1 MASSHRWSPRSSLL
15 YGLLSALF
23 LISATYRVLDIAED
37 VAELRH
43 GREFVRAP
51 FWVLPPHYNVVR
63 LEDEALRA
71 GLEPGDEITRI
82 NDRRVNYTGTDLW
95 VPLRAAHPG
104 DQLAVD
110 AMRVAN
116 AQASSVSASI
126 VLQPFRTED
135 PSAVEVTQFALG
147 SILTPLVCTA
157 LGFWVVA
164 VRIRDVRAWLLL
176 FLLLGVVEFAGGN
189 LRFLYGRQDFFQPIA
204 VAYQPLLANFFA
216 TVLLLFAIF
225 FPERLHLDRL
235 APWAKWLLIAPV
247 AVSIIADTAVFQ
259 TIARWD
265 PEAALAVHTALD
277 GLGPYVRT
285 TYPLFIIGFFVIMAY
300 RTFTERDP
308 DARRRLL
315 LLDAG
320 AAFSLVPVLIFL
332 VFFFTGRRDVFV
344 DWLSIPIVGLVV
356 TATAL
361 VLPLTMAYAIVVHR
375 ALDVRVVV
383 RQGLQYVLARGGIRV
398 IQLGLM
404 LAVGIAA
411 SALLAGGAGLARVA
425 IVVAALLAIVALAGR
440 FADRLRGW
448 VDRRFFRE
456 AYNAEQILS
465 DLALQVRTMVET
477 RPLLQ
482 TVAGRVAETLH
493 VPRVAI
499 LLNESGQL
507 RPAYALGYAEVPK
520 VAIAEESTT
529 VRRLH
534 RDPHTRVRFDDP
546 NSWVHDLP
554 VEEQESL
561 AALGPDVLLPL
572 SLNQKMLG
580 VLSLGPKR
588 SEEPYS
594 ASDLRM
600 LGSVTTQT
608 GLALENSRLTAEI
621 TAQIAEREKRQR
633 ELEIA
638 REVQQRLFPQD
649 YPSAPGLEYAGACR
663 PALEV
668 GGDYYDFVTPAPRE
682 LGIAIG
688 DVSGKGIPAA
698 LLMATLR
705 AFLRGQTIGGERD
718 LAAMMCNLNAL
729 VYESSAANRYATFFF
744 GRYDTPT
751 RVLEYVN
758 AGHNPPMVF
767 RKCAGQ
773 AAQLIRLDTG
783 GPVIGLLPVCR
794 YEQGKVALRVGDVLI
809 AFTDGISEATDPR
822 DEEFGEER
830 LIAAVEQAL
839 NLSPDA
845 LIAHIMAAADGFAGP
860 APQHDD
866 MTLVVARCIQ
876 PSA

>member
-1 MASSHRWSPRSSLL
+1 MPLPSGWSPRLFAL
-15 YGLLSALF
+15 YGLLALLF
-23 LISATYRVLDIAED
+23 VVSATYRVLDIAEHI
-37 VAELRH
+37 AELRY

-51 FWVLPPHYNVVR
+51 FALEPPHYNLTR
-63 LEDEALRA
+63 LEEEASRA
-71 GLEPGDEITRI
+71 GLKPGDEITRI

-95 VPLRAAHPG
+95 VPLRVARAGDRLLVEATRAANGQPST
-104 DQLAVD
+104 VK
-110 AMRVAN
+110 
-116 AQASSVSASI
+116 ASV
-126 VLQPFRTED
+126 VLEPLRTGE
-135 PSAVEVTQFALG
+135 PSAVEVTQLFVNRM
-147 SILTPLVCTA
+147 LTPLVCTA

-164 VRIRDVRAWLLL
+164 VRVRDVRAWLLL
-176 FLLLGVVEFAGGN
+176 FLMLGVVEFNPGAN
-189 LRFLYGRQDFFQPIA
+189 ARAFWGRQDLFQLIA
-204 VAYQPLLANFFA
+204 AIYQPLLANFLA
-216 TVLLLFAIF
+216 TVLLLFAIA
-225 FPERLHLDRL
+225 FPERLHLDRRV
-235 APWAKWLLIAPV
+235 PWAKWLLIAPV
-247 AVSIIADTAVFQ
+247 AVSVIADTAVFQ
-259 TIARWD
+259 TVARRD
-265 PEAALAVHTALD
+265 PEAALAVHTAMD
-277 GLGPYVRT
+277 PIGPYVVA
-285 TYPLFIIGFFVIMAY
+285 TYPLFIIGFFAIMAY
-300 RTFTERDP
+300 RTFTEREP

-315 LLDAG
+315 LLDTG
-320 AAFSLVPVLIFL
+320 AAVSLVPVLIFL
-332 VFFFTGRRDVFV
+332 ILFFAGRRDIFV
-344 DWLSIPIVGLVV
+344 GWLSVPILGLLFAAIGLVF
-356 TATAL
+356 
-361 VLPLTMAYAIVVHR
+361 PLTMAYVIVVHR

-398 IQLGLM
+398 IQLVLM

-411 SALLAGGAGLARVA
+411 SSLLSGGAGMVRVA
-425 IVVAALLAIVALAGR
+425 LVVAALLAIVAIGGR

-482 TVAGRVAETLH
+482 TVANRVAETLH

-499 LLNESGQL
+499 LLNEGGRLQ
-507 RPAYALGYAEVPK
+507 PAYAVGYLEVPQ
-520 VAIAEESTT
+520 VVISEESVT
-529 VRRLH
+529 VRRLQ
-534 RDPHTRVRFDDP
+534 RDPHARVPFDDP
-546 NSWVHDLP
+546 DSWVHDLP
-554 VEEQESL
+554 AQERESL
-561 AALGPDVLLPL
+561 AALGPEVLLPL

-600 LGSVTTQT
+600 LGSVATQT

-649 YPSAPGLEYAGACR
+649 YPSAPGLQYAGACR

-668 GGDYYDFVTPAPRE
+668 GGDYYDFVSLAPRE

-705 AFLRGQTIGGERD
+705 AFVRGQTIGGEKD
-718 LAAMMCNLNAL
+718 LAAMMCNLNEL

-744 GRYDTPT
+744 GRYNATT
-751 RVLEYVN
+751 RVLDYVN

-767 RKCAGQ
+767 RRCAGH
-773 AAQLIRLDTG
+773 APQLIRLDIG
-783 GPVIGLLPVCR
+783 GPVIGLLPRCA
-794 YEQGKVALRVGDVLI
+794 YEQGSVALREGDVLI

-830 LIAAVEQAL
+830 LIAAVEEAR

-845 LIAHIMAAADGFAGP
+845 LIAHIMAAADGFAGS

-866 MTLVVARCIQ
+866 MTLVVARCT
-876 PSA
+876 